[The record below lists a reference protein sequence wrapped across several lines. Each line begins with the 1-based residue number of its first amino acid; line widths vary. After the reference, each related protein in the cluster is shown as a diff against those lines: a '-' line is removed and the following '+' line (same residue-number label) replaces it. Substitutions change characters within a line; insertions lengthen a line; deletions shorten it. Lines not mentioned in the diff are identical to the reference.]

1 MTGVTGFPGVA
12 NSDPMKGPQQM
23 TAIGQHFDDLAA
35 ETVTTASNLPSQG
48 NWKKRLIMAEDTGM
62 LYICTALPG
71 TWRRITSG
79 LMCRYQLNAQQT
91 GIAGQLTLI
100 WSTSA
105 TIDNASFQTTSST
118 FTIPATGIYRLSV
131 GIFTSGVI
139 GRQMLYSVNGGTAI
153 RITAASGAT
162 GSAPSSAFGSMI
174 QQFNAGDV
182 IRFIVQD
189 VSAGLAV
196 LPDSWCAIELIN

>member
-23 TAIGQHFDDLAA
+23 TDIGQHFDDLAA
-35 ETVTTASNLPSQG
+35 ETVPTASALPSQG

-71 TWRRITSG
+71 TWRRITAG

-91 GIAGQLTLI
+91 GVAGTTTLV

-118 FTIPATGIYRLSV
+118 FTIPTTGVYRLSV
-131 GIFTSGVI
+131 GIFTSGI
-139 GRQMLYSVNGGTAI
+139 TARQMLYSVNGGTAI
-153 RITAASGAT
+153 RITAATGAT
-162 GSAPSSAFGSMI
+162 GAPSSAAGTMI

-182 IRFIVQD
+182 IRFLVQD